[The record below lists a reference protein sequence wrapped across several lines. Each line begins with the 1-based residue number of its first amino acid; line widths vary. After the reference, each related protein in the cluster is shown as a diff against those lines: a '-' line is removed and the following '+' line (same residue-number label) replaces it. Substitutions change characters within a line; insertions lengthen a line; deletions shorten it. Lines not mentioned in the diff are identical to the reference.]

1 MAYKLYKRSASPQWW
16 IDFGTHNGRRTRQS
30 AGTQDRK
37 QAEEF
42 AKHRQ
47 AELWR
52 AEKLDEQPAVTWDH
66 AVIEWI
72 KANADKKDL
81 ENDKQRLR
89 ILALHFRGC
98 PISKIYGRNIRDA
111 VEALGGIAN
120 STRNRYI
127 AAASIILNF
136 SAHQGWRPDRASVA
150 RFPEKNHRIRY
161 LTPAEANRLLSELPD
176 YLRAMAEFSLATGL
190 RESNVRLLEWSNV
203 DLVRSIA
210 WVHADQAK
218 AGKSL
223 AVPLNASAMGVLRG
237 QQAQHWKWVFPLNGR
252 PLYQCSNTAWKSAL
266 RRAGIDNFRWHD
278 LRHTWA
284 SWHVQ
289 NDTSLYDLKVL
300 GGWASMAMVERY
312 AHMTH
317 ERVARV
323 SENIDGLLKPN
334 PAQIRHIGAS
344 GAPDKTRQPVDS
356 IGRSWQARTADQRI
370 KRAADTPPGNQV
382 FPRNIIDLETK
393 NLGRKI
399 PKQGKTRDSLPRSL
413 KKLAQIPA
421 HKIKARS

>member
-1 MAYKLYKRSASPQWW
+1 MAYKIYKRSASSQWW
-16 IDFGTHNGRRTRQS
+16 IDFGTHNGKRTRQS
-30 AGTQDRK
+30 AGTEDRK

-52 AEKLDEQPAVTWDH
+52 AEKLGEQPSITWDH
-66 AVIEWI
+66 AVIEWVKSHEHKRSI
-72 KANADKKDL
+72 ED
-81 ENDKQRLR
+81 DKQRLR
-89 ILALHFRGC
+89 GLSPHLRGASVTAITAALLRGV
-98 PISKIYGRNIRDA
+98 
-111 VEALGGIAN
+111 VERLPDIAS
-120 STRNRYI
+120 STRNRYL
-127 AAASIILNF
+127 AVARTILNY
-136 SAHQGWRPDRASVA
+136 AHFREWRDSNVSIK
-150 RFPEKNHRIRY
+150 RFPEPRNRIRY
-161 LTPAEANRLLSELPD
+161 LTPEEASRLLAELPD

-203 DLVRSIA
+203 DLPRSIA
-210 WVHADQAK
+210 WVHGDEAK

-223 AVPLNASAMGVLRG
+223 AVPLNASAIGVLHG

-252 PLYQCSNTAWKSAL
+252 PLYQCNNTAWKSAL
-266 RRAGIDNFRWHD
+266 KRAGIDNFRWHD

-289 NDTSLYDLKVL
+289 NDTSLYDLKTL

-323 SENIDGLLKPN
+323 SGNIDGLI
-334 PAQIRHIGAS
+334 PAQIRHTKAANEPG
-344 GAPDKTRQPVDS
+344 KTMQLADYN
-356 IGRSWQARTADQRI
+356 GRSWQARTADQRI
-370 KRAADTPPGNQV
+370 KRAADTRPENQV
-382 FPRNIIDLETK
+382 LHSNIIDLETK

-399 PKQGKTRDSLPRSL
+399 PKQEKNSENVPRSQKSL
-413 KKLAQIPA
+413 SQKRHRK
-421 HKIKARS
+421 

>member
-1 MAYKLYKRSASPQWW
+1 MAA
-16 IDFGTHNGRRTRQS
+16 IDAGILRR
-30 AGTQDRK
+30 
-37 QAEEF
+37 
-42 AKHRQ
+42 
-47 AELWR
+47 
-52 AEKLDEQPAVTWDH
+52 
-66 AVIEWI
+66 
-72 KANADKKDL
+72 
-81 ENDKQRLR
+81 
-89 ILALHFRGC
+89 
-98 PISKIYGRNIRDA
+98 A
-111 VEALGGIAN
+111 VETIPGIGN
-120 STRNRYI
+120 STRNRYLAVGRGI
-127 AAASIILNF
+127 VNY
-136 SAHQGWRPDRASVA
+136 AHVQGWRASNLRVQ
-150 RFPEKNHRIRY
+150 RFPESRHRIRY
-161 LTPAEANRLLSELPD
+161 LTPEEASRLLSELPD

-190 RESNVRLLEWSNV
+190 RESNVRLLEWSSV
-203 DLVRSIA
+203 DLARSIA
-210 WVHADQAK
+210 WVHGDQAK

-223 AVPLNASAMGVLRG
+223 AVPLNASAMDVLHS

-252 PLYQCSNTAWKSAL
+252 PLYQCNNTAWKSAL
-266 RRAGIDNFRWHD
+266 KRAGIDNFRWHD

-323 SENIDGLLKPN
+323 SGNIDGLLKPN

-344 GAPDKTRQPVDS
+344 GTPDKTRQPVDS

-421 HKIKARS
+421 HKIKARR

>member
-1 MAYKLYKRSASPQWW
+1 MVYKIYKRSASPQWW
-16 IDFGTHNGRRTRQS
+16 VDFGTHDGKRTRQS
-30 AGTQDRK
+30 AGTEDRK

-52 AEKLDEQPAVTWDH
+52 QEKLGEQPSVTWDY
-66 AVIEWI
+66 AVIEWV

-81 ENDKQRLR
+81 ENDKHRLR
-89 ILALHFRGC
+89 VLSQYFRAWR
-98 PISKIYGRNIRDA
+98 ISSVSARDIRDA
-111 VEALGGIAN
+111 VESLGGIAD
-120 STRNRYI
+120 STRNRYL
-127 AAASIILNF
+127 AAGSIILNF
-136 SAHQGWRPDRASVA
+136 AANRGWRSDRVSVQ

-161 LTPAEANRLLSELPD
+161 LTPAEASRLLSELPD

-223 AVPLNASAMGVLRG
+223 AVPLNASAMHVLKG
-237 QQAQHWKWVFPLNGR
+237 QHVQHWKWVFPLNGR
-252 PLYQCSNTAWKSAL
+252 PLYQCNNTAWKSAL
-266 RRAGIDNFRWHD
+266 CRANISGFRWHD

-289 NDTSLYDLKVL
+289 NGTSLYDLKTL
-300 GGWASMAMVERY
+300 GGWASMAMCERY
-312 AHMTH
+312 AHMSH

-323 SENIDGLLKPN
+323 SGNIDGLMALGQPL
-334 PAQIRHIGAS
+334 PAQIRH
-344 GAPDKTRQPVDS
+344 
-356 IGRSWQARTADQRI
+356 
-370 KRAADTPPGNQV
+370 
-382 FPRNIIDLETK
+382 TK
-393 NLGRKI
+393 G
-399 PKQGKTRDSLPRSL
+399 G
-413 KKLAQIPA
+413 
-421 HKIKARS
+421 